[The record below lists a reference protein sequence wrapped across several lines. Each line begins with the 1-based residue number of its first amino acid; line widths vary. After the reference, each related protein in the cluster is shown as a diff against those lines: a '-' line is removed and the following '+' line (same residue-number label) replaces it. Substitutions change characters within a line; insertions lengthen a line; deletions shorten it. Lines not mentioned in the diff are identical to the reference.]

1 MKQLV
6 LMIFLAMG
14 VLSSLPANS
23 NENNKHSREDE
34 HSKNLS
40 THISKSMAN
49 EVGIQVTKAS
59 AHNLRQSNT
68 VYGTLATA
76 PDQIS
81 HVRARFTGMIQSVN
95 VNIGDTVSR
104 GDLLVEVESNESLKI
119 YPIRAPISGTVISR
133 EANIG
138 EVTQNQ
144 VLLTIANLDALW
156 AEFRIYPT
164 QQTFVQSGQPVYW
177 IANGIEHKAKIQHII
192 PALDNPYQIA
202 RATFDN
208 RNTKLSP
215 GLLVEGRI
223 IVNEFKVELAVE
235 KDAIQTMNDLEGV
248 FVQSS
253 DGYTFKPLK
262 LGRSDEKY
270 IEVLSGLD
278 RDQKYVH
285 KNSYLIK
292 ADILKSEVEDH
303 D

>member
-40 THISKSMAN
+40 THISKSMAK

-59 AHNLRQSNT
+59 AQNLRQSNT

-104 GDLLVEVESNESLKI
+104 GDLLVEVESNESLKV
-119 YPIRAPISGTVISR
+119 YPIRAAISGTVISR

-164 QQTFVQSGQPVYW
+164 QQTFVQSGQPIYW

-202 RATFDN
+202 RVTFDN
-208 RNTKLSP
+208 RNTRLSP

-223 IVNEFKVELAVE
+223 TVNEFTVDLAVE
-235 KDAIQTMNDLEGV
+235 KVAIQTMDDQEGV
-248 FVQSS
+248 FIQSG
-253 DGYTFKPLK
+253 DDYTFYPLI
-262 LGRSDEKY
+262 LGRSDEKF
-270 IEVLSGLD
+270 IEVLSGLN
-278 RDQKYVH
+278 RDQKYVN